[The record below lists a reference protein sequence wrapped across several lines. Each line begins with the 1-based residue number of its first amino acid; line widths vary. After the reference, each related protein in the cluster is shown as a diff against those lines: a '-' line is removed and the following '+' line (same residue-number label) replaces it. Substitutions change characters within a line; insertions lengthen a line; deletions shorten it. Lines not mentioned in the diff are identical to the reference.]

1 MESTLTTVCNQLGPF
16 VDLAKRAGEVLADG
30 IIKVVDKVFDNL

>member
-1 MESTLTTVCNQLGPF
+1 MDNTLTTVSNCLGPF
-16 VDLAKRAGEVLADG
+16 VDLARKAGEVLADG